1 MLENVD
7 QFTDNQRHQAVQHVA
22 RGDGGRIIFTEKLGG
37 KICQPVIFLRAEY
50 QIIIVGGLVVQRFD
64 KKGGEIIVLSDA
76 LEKGCIQ
83 VFSGNQEI
91 DQNIVLFAAGYRMGA
106 SVLIRTICPCDR
118 VISVLFTYKEQEP
131 E

>member
-91 DQNIVLFAAGYRMGA
+91 DEAEEMIAGKNYKFVERGV
-106 SVLIRTICPCDR
+106 SFDSLR
-118 VISVLFTYKEQEP
+118 V
-131 E
+131 